1 MQPLVVVDT
10 SEVLEGRL
18 EDLKAAFQELV
29 EFVETNEPEPI
40 GYWMYLTGDGS
51 RMTIVQVHPDSA
63 SMEFHM
69 KVAGPA
75 FAKLKDMLRLRS
87 MDVYG
92 EPSEELLAQLQQ
104 KARML
109 GDATVAVHDPHRG
122 FSRFGTD

>member
-1 MQPLVVVDT
+1 MQPIVVVDT

-18 EDLKAAFQELV
+18 EDVKAAFHELV
-29 EFVETNEPEPI
+29 QFVEANEPDAI
-40 GYWMYLTGDGS
+40 GYWMYLNEDGS
-51 RMTIVQVHPDSA
+51 SMTIVQVHPDSA

-75 FAKLKDMLRLRS
+75 FAKLKAMLRLRS

-92 EPSEELLAQLQQ
+92 QPSEELLAQLQQ

-109 GDATVAVHDPHRG
+109 GDASVTVHELHRG
-122 FSRFGTD
+122 FSRFGAD

>member
-18 EDLKAAFQELV
+18 EDLKTAFHELV
-29 EFVETNEPEPI
+29 EFVETSEPEPI
-40 GYWMYLTGDGS
+40 GYWMYLNEDGS

-75 FAKLKDMLRLRS
+75 FARLKDMLRLRS
-87 MDVYG
+87 IDVYG
-92 EPSEELLAQLQQ
+92 EPSGELLAQLQQ

-109 GDATVAVHDPHRG
+109 GDATVAVHGLHRG
-122 FSRFGTD
+122 FSRLGTD